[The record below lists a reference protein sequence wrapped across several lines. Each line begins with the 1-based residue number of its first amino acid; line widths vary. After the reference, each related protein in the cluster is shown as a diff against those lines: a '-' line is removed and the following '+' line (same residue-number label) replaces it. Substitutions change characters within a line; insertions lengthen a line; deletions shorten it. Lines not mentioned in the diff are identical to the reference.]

1 MGRTAHPK
9 FFKRLCFYA
18 PSENTRLDQDPIPFP
33 IRSQEIL
40 SLRLPVERSTA
51 RDPSASLLYF
61 FLIGSLN
68 GRVAN
73 NLSTRSVFLFVSQ
86 YPSRQYTEWFE
97 LRLLWPSWPPPRRLL
112 LLPLAVDWTTSALQ
126 TLPAVRNTDHAVLEH
141 IVWEAVI
148 LDRLSNSTLAHPHP
162 SARASTTHSRTW
174 TWSRPT
180 PNTLE
185 MPQRRIGFPVESQF
199 PTRIMFFGPC
209 LRIVLEHCSQVPRTC
224 GTEMLRPSSRL
235 AEVLVWL
242 LLSFCSLMSRTKS
255 ITNSLVLI
263 WSMLSPTTTFRVSQI
278 TSMVQTFLS
287 RIPSTTTTPTKST
300 GPQILLSGS
309 LMDKLDVLSRS
320 LIHGMPLQTNGSTHR
335 HLLVSN
341 FLSGLVDFQRTERER
356 LTGLEDLLTSI
367 TTWISRPTGTTTQ
380 PSSL

>member
-1 MGRTAHPK
+1 M
-9 FFKRLCFYA
+9 
-18 PSENTRLDQDPIPFP
+18 
-33 IRSQEIL
+33 
-40 SLRLPVERSTA
+40 
-51 RDPSASLLYF
+51 
-61 FLIGSLN
+61 
-68 GRVAN
+68 
-73 NLSTRSVFLFVSQ
+73 
-86 YPSRQYTEWFE
+86 
-97 LRLLWPSWPPPRRLL
+97 
-112 LLPLAVDWTTSALQ
+112 
-126 TLPAVRNTDHAVLEH
+126 
-141 IVWEAVI
+141 
-148 LDRLSNSTLAHPHP
+148 
-162 SARASTTHSRTW
+162 
-174 TWSRPT
+174 
-180 PNTLE
+180 
-185 MPQRRIGFPVESQF
+185 
-199 PTRIMFFGPC
+199 
-209 LRIVLEHCSQVPRTC
+209 VLEHCSQVPRTC

-380 PSSL
+380 PSSLWLWNATMPLQPQERIMVSRTLTMGT